1 MSSFPHASGNLG
13 LNLPID
19 STGVI
24 GNVYDAQRVSGGS
37 VQIITLGTSDGVFE
51 LQGSN
56 VIKQTGLSDWTDL
69 DTDWVTV
76 DTTPATAPGTCILN
90 LNNFGFRFLRIHF
103 THTSGT
109 GTASLHFC
117 FKGHG

>member
-13 LNLPID
+13 LNIPID

-24 GNVYDAQRVSGGS
+24 GNVYDAQRISGGS
-37 VQIITLGTSDGVFE
+37 IQIITTGTSDGVFE

-56 VIKQTGLSDWTDL
+56 VIKQTGLVDWTD
-69 DTDWVTV
+69 DAVNWVTV
-76 DTTPATAPGTCILN
+76 DSTPATAPGGCILN
-90 LNNFGFRFLRIHF
+90 LEKFGFRFLRINF

-109 GTASLHFC
+109 GLASLYFC